1 MNKYFE
7 TLFKFVD
14 KHFILIAIFLT
25 ILNIYFFTKR
35 EEYFTT
41 ESKNVES
48 SKPLI
53 VYEDCDYKGL
63 SKIYGVGEYK
73 YAGIDWN
80 NKISSLKVAQG
91 YKVTFYEDTF
101 FQGKTISFTEDDKCL
116 VDNGWNDKV
125 TGIKVEKIKLSKTES
140 KTESR
145 TEGNVESR
153 TEGNVE
159 SRTECRTENRTENRT
174 EGNVES
180 RTECRTENRNVES
193 KPWNYVKM
201 YIYRTD
207 PRDDLYNIY
216 SKLIENKT
224 NAEKKSILR
233 KWERKIKKH
242 LQGLAITLA
251 TATERLRHSTG
262 QKKDNLDDRIERWTS
277 RIQQLKNTKIK
288 IQAAIS
294 KISSE

>member
-48 SKPLI
+48 S
-53 VYEDCDYKGL
+53 
-63 SKIYGVGEYK
+63 
-73 YAGIDWN
+73 
-80 NKISSLKVAQG
+80 
-91 YKVTFYEDTF
+91 
-101 FQGKTISFTEDDKCL
+101 
-116 VDNGWNDKV
+116 
-125 TGIKVEKIKLSKTES
+125 S